1 MADLYRSVKKAAPGA
16 RFQHVAGIEDMSE
29 EQLNDLGYYRGFPCP
44 HGHTIRQAEEHW
56 CYLCIR
62 KISSNICGFDL
73 NYLHTDYKVKY
84 QKLWER
90 INVGQLLDC
99 WEISNDSKYSPK
111 RFCFPS
117 YRSLY
122 SKQKA
127 ENVTFHKAIY
137 QCSWG
142 DIGCHVVTRT
152 CGNPLCGNPLHLAS
166 SWNRPYPPRS
176 ISPFVT
182 SFDPQKL
189 MRYAQNGNSYTLQ
202 EAGFKK
208 TIISPKE
215 RKELPE

>member
-16 RFQHVAGIEDMSE
+16 TFQHVAGIEQMSDE
-29 EQLNDLGYYRGFPCP
+29 DLKNIGYYKGFPCP
-44 HGHTIRQAEEHW
+44 HGHVIRHSTEHW

-62 KISSNICGFDL
+62 KISSNICGFDI

-84 QKLWER
+84 QKLWSRLTIGPLSE
-90 INVGQLLDC
+90 C
-99 WEISNDSKYSPK
+99 WEIQNDSPYAPK

-137 QCSWG
+137 QCAWG
-142 DIGCHVVTRT
+142 DIGSHVVTRT
-152 CGNPLCGNPLHLAS
+152 CGNSLCGNPLHLTS

-176 ISPFVT
+176 VSPFEIQ
-182 SFDPQKL
+182 FDPEKL
-189 MRYAQNGNSYTLQ
+189 MRYAQSGNSYTLQ
-202 EAGFKK
+202 EASFKK
-208 TIISPKE
+208 TIIRPKE
-215 RKELPE
+215 AKERSE